1 MLWRVTPFIILQA
14 VAFLGPAL
22 FLGLAMKLGGGGVEN
37 ETLTVGKTLACKL
50 GLLLIG
56 TADKSSPNS

>member
-1 MLWRVTPFIILQA
+1 MTPLIVLQA

-37 ETLTVGKTLACKL
+37 ETLTVGETLACNL
-50 GLLLIG
+50 GLLPSG
-56 TADKSSPNS
+56 TADKCSPNT